1 MSNREQSDSF
11 WDYGETAEEPIH
23 RIHSYPAKFPAFI
36 TTKALQYAHDQGV
49 EVKLVADVFC
59 GCGTTAVEAKR
70 NGKNFWGC
78 DINPVAA
85 LIARVKT
92 HHYNDSVLMK
102 NYDAIRE
109 AFRRGSSGFRVGG
122 APGK

>member
-1 MSNREQSDSF
+1 MFDTVHWVSAIRGEIMSNSVQSDSF
-11 WDYGETAEEPIH
+11 WDYGEAADEPIH

-36 TTKALQYAHDQGV
+36 TTKALRYAREQDV
-49 EVKLVADVFC
+49 DVKLVADVFC
-59 GCGTTAVEAKR
+59 GCGTTAVEAKK

-92 HHYNDSVLMK
+92 HHYQDSVLMK
-102 NYDAIRE
+102 
-109 AFRRGSSGFRVGG
+109 
-122 APGK
+122 